1 MQNLYEN
8 QNSIEYFQ
16 FRNKVLQITK
26 GLEYPGA
33 LRWDLAA
40 CLMCAWILVYFAI
53 WKSIKSSAKV
63 RYLTATL
70 PFILIIIFIGRA
82 VTLDGAQFGL
92 RYFFRPNWSLLGNSN
107 VWINAAAQN
116 FNSLGIAFGSMISF
130 ASYNKYNNNFLHDTL
145 AVSFVNAITS
155 LLVGIFAFA
164 TIGNI
169 AQEQHTNVED
179 VISDG
184 NLLLF
189 FILLDANQIKSKLS
203 SFSGPGLIFVVYP
216 QAMSKMPFGQMWA
229 VLFFFMLLCLG
240 LNSQV
245 GCTHLYHG
253 SFTYS
258 FDSNVRLQFAIVEV
272 VVTSIQDGFPNWIK
286 SKLVY
291 HELLVLIVVIVSFFF
306 GLPNLIQGGI
316 YYFQLI
322 DHYAASIS
330 VLFLAFFQLIAIAWF
345 YKTSRLSRNIKQ
357 MTGKAASLYF
367 RSCWLVFG
375 PCLLFVSIR
384 FTQSLS

>member
-189 FILLDANQIKSKLS
+189 FILLDANQIKIISFFRSRPHFRCLS
-203 SFSGPGLIFVVYP
+203 TGNVKNAIWPNV
-216 QAMSKMPFGQMWA
+216 
-229 VLFFFMLLCLG
+229 
-240 LNSQV
+240 
-245 GCTHLYHG
+245 G
-253 SFTYS
+253 SF
-258 FDSNVRLQFAIVEV
+258 I
-272 VVTSIQDGFPNWIK
+272 
-286 SKLVY
+286 
-291 HELLVLIVVIVSFFF
+291 LL
-306 GLPNLIQGGI
+306 
-316 YYFQLI
+316 
-322 DHYAASIS
+322 H
-330 VLFLAFFQLIAIAWF
+330 
-345 YKTSRLSRNIKQ
+345 
-357 MTGKAASLYF
+357 ASL
-367 RSCWLVFG
+367 SWA
-375 PCLLFVSIR
+375 
-384 FTQSLS
+384 